1 MTLNTPVIRLLV
13 AKDWQLFQKQL
24 AVFVLGGIVAL
35 AFIGL
40 AKPWAFYV
48 GSLMLLLVMVST
60 ACFSISTSLMV
71 ERKEQTLAFV
81 MSLPVSPLDF
91 TVSKLVGNLLTFAVP
106 FVVLLGGT
114 LAVVLFTPLPDGLF
128 VYALLIFAY
137 LLFAY
142 AVSLAVAMSVESE
155 GWANSAMIGSM
166 VLINPYIMGLAQ
178 VPEISERVSVDALVW
193 TTPAVAIMSTLVVV
207 SLAVIG
213 LTTWFHARKPAF
225 Y

>member
-24 AVFVLGGIVAL
+24 AFYVLAGIVAL
-35 AFIGL
+35 CFLGL

-48 GSLMLLLVMVST
+48 GSLMLLIVMVSA

-91 TVSKLVGNLLTFAVP
+91 TVSKLAGNVLTFAVP

-155 GWANSAMIGSM
+155 GWATFAMIGSM
-166 VLINPYIMGLAQ
+166 VLINPYIMALTQ

-193 TTPAVAIMSTLVVV
+193 TTPAVAILATLVVL

-213 LTTWFHARKPAF
+213 LTGWFHARKPAF

>member
-1 MTLNTPVIRLLV
+1 MTLNTPVVRLLV

-24 AVFVLGGIVAL
+24 AYYVLAGLVAL
-35 AFIGL
+35 CFLGL
-40 AKPWAFYV
+40 ARPWAFYV
-48 GSLMLLLVMVST
+48 GSLMLLIVMVSA

-106 FVVLLGGT
+106 FVLLLGGA
-114 LAVVLFTPLPDGLF
+114 LAVVMLTPLPDGLF

-137 LLFAY
+137 ILFAY
-142 AVSLAVAMSVESE
+142 AISLAVAMSVESE
-155 GWANSAMIGSM
+155 GWATFAMIGSM
-166 VLINPYIMGLAQ
+166 VMINPYMMALSQ
-178 VPEISERVSVDALVW
+178 VPEISDRISVDAVEW
-193 TTPAVAIMSTLVVV
+193 TLPAAAILATLAVL

-213 LTTWFHARKPAF
+213 ITTWFHARKPAF

>member
-24 AVFVLGGIVAL
+24 AVYVLAGIVAL
-35 AFIGL
+35 CFLGL
-40 AKPWAFYV
+40 AKPWAFYI
-48 GSLMLLLVMVST
+48 GSLTLLIVLVSA
-60 ACFSISTSLMV
+60 ACFSISTALVV
-71 ERKEQTLAFV
+71 ERKDQTLAFV

-91 TVSKLVGNLLTFAVP
+91 TVSKLVGNGLTFGVP

-114 LAVVLFTPLPDGLF
+114 LAVVLLTPLPDGLF

-137 LLFAY
+137 ILFAY

-155 GWANSAMIGSM
+155 GWATFAMIGSM

-178 VPEISERVSVDALVW
+178 LPEINKRVGVDALVW
-193 TTPAVAIMSTLVVV
+193 TPTAVAILATLGLLSV
-207 SLAVIG
+207 LVIAATAWVHG
-213 LTTWFHARKPAF
+213 RKPAF

>member
-1 MTLNTPVIRLLV
+1 MTLNTPVVRLLV

-24 AVFVLGGIVAL
+24 AFYVLAGLVAL
-35 AFIGL
+35 CFLGL
-40 AKPWAFYV
+40 ARPWAFYV
-48 GSLMLLLVMVST
+48 GSLMLLIVMVSA

-106 FVVLLGGT
+106 FVLLLGGA
-114 LAVVLFTPLPDGLF
+114 LAVVLLTPLPDGLF
-128 VYALLIFAY
+128 VYTLLIFAY
-137 LLFAY
+137 ILFAY
-142 AVSLAVAMSVESE
+142 AISLAVAMSVESE
-155 GWANSAMIGSM
+155 GWATFAMIGSM
-166 VLINPYIMGLAQ
+166 VMINPYMMALSQ
-178 VPEISERVSVDALVW
+178 VPEISDRISVDAVEW
-193 TTPAVAIMSTLVVV
+193 TLPAAAILATLAVL

-213 LTTWFHARKPAF
+213 ITTWFHARKPAF

>member
-24 AVFVLGGIVAL
+24 AFYVLAGIVAL
-35 AFIGL
+35 CFLGL

-48 GSLMLLLVMVST
+48 GSLMLLIVMVSA

-91 TVSKLVGNLLTFAVP
+91 TVSKLAGNALTFAVP

-155 GWANSAMIGSM
+155 GWATFAMIGSM
-166 VLINPYIMGLAQ
+166 VLINPYIMALTQ
-178 VPEISERVSVDALVW
+178 VPDISERVSVDALVW
-193 TTPAVAIMSTLVVV
+193 TTPAVAILASLVVL

-213 LTTWFHARKPAF
+213 LTGWFHARKPAF

>member
-24 AVFVLGGIVAL
+24 AFYVLAGIVAL
-35 AFIGL
+35 CFLGL

-48 GSLMLLLVMVST
+48 GSLMLLIVMVSA

-91 TVSKLVGNLLTFAVP
+91 TVSKLAGNALTFAVP

-155 GWANSAMIGSM
+155 GWATFAMIGSM
-166 VLINPYIMGLAQ
+166 VLINPYIMALTQ
-178 VPEISERVSVDALVW
+178 VPDISERVSVDALVW
-193 TTPAVAIMSTLVVV
+193 TTPAVAILATLVVL
-207 SLAVIG
+207 SLAVLG
-213 LTTWFHARKPAF
+213 LTGWFHARKPAF